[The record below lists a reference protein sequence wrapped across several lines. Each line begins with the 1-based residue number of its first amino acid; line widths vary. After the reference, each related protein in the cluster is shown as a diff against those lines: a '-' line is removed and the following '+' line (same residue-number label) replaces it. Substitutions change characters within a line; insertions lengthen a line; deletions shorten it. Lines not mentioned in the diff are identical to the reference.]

1 MYLADIQWFDY
12 QQGIYEVNNKKTLKN
27 NDSPNIRSVNTSFD
41 HMRSP
46 QSHPTLDG
54 EIKNMLLNTQIINE
68 EFYHMTRTTRE
79 ADSKDVGIHKSNS
92 KMSVRLPA
100 ENKNTNA
107 RHYSSCC
114 LSEYLNNTFLHSGG
128 YGYEENINGAGFM
141 ENLEK
146 IEEKEKQEMNKL
158 QMKKCLFHYKGIT
171 EKIEQHLKDRKNF
184 VFGVVLQA
192 FSGYFCK
199 KYGKILIKKPSESDK
214 LGRKKLI
221 EKIEFAFGELK
232 DFIRSYQKS
241 LDCFYKLSEYQRVLT
256 YFLFTRENLQNFLT
270 SVIFDEKIYEFVFE
284 AQKYIDSEVQ
294 ATLVEKLELIKDS
307 QPNEFEVCD
316 KYCLNERT
324 LKYFNERKRV
334 SLNMNQHDN
343 MITSHLMQSQVL
355 TESQALEPTETQT
368 RKTSIT
374 NNKFLM
380 ELKGSSIQKNEISD
394 EETFKMS
401 QMKYLP
407 YLKAIKNLRKIEKL
421 KSPLHK
427 LKNMRITAELIDLE
441 IREFYQKFNIDY
453 HGNIGA
459 EEILPIHCFIISK
472 ANIPALFTHCALI
485 DRFLSSN
492 LTGSIAGYYLV
503 TMQVCLKYILS
514 L

>member
-27 NDSPNIRSVNTSFD
+27 NDSPNSRSVNTSFD

-79 ADSKDVGIHKSNS
+79 AESKDVGIQKSNS

-100 ENKNTNA
+100 ENRNTNA

-114 LSEYLNNTFLHSGG
+114 LSEYLNNTFLHSGFA
-128 YGYEENINGAGFM
+128 YEENINGGGFM

-171 EKIEQHLKDRKNF
+171 EKIEQHLNDRKNF

-192 FSGYFCK
+192 FSAYFCK
-199 KYGKILIKKPSESDK
+199 KYGKILIKKPLETDK

-284 AQKYIDSEVQ
+284 AQKYHFHRFS
-294 ATLVEKLELIKDS
+294 ATWHLFLPSNAV
-307 QPNEFEVCD
+307 
-316 KYCLNERT
+316 LNG
-324 LKYFNERKRV
+324 F
-334 SLNMNQHDN
+334 
-343 MITSHLMQSQVL
+343 
-355 TESQALEPTETQT
+355 
-368 RKTSIT
+368 
-374 NNKFLM
+374 
-380 ELKGSSIQKNEISD
+380 
-394 EETFKMS
+394 
-401 QMKYLP
+401 
-407 YLKAIKNLRKIEKL
+407 
-421 KSPLHK
+421 
-427 LKNMRITAELIDLE
+427 
-441 IREFYQKFNIDY
+441 
-453 HGNIGA
+453 
-459 EEILPIHCFIISK
+459 
-472 ANIPALFTHCALI
+472 
-485 DRFLSSN
+485 
-492 LTGSIAGYYLV
+492 
-503 TMQVCLKYILS
+503 
-514 L
+514 